1 VSLRETAAAASA
13 ATVGR
18 SGRRGS
24 GSNASDTAGPEP
36 GPDNSGPRLWVA
48 LALALAIGALAV
60 WFAPTPRTRWDWQ
73 PGLSSTEPWRAW
85 TAVWV
90 HLSLRHLVV
99 NLVGTALVAWLG
111 WAACLPA
118 RSSLAW
124 LLAWPL
130 TQWGLALEPGL
141 THYGGLSGVLHAGV
155 AVATVPLLA
164 QAGRGRWV
172 GALLLIGLAIKI
184 AHEQPWGPP
193 VRWGA
198 EWDIGVAPLAHATGA
213 LSGLVCA
220 LLLQGMQWWRMSR
233 SGLPR
238 QA

>member
-1 VSLRETAAAASA
+1 VRPGEQAA
-13 ATVGR
+13 
-18 SGRRGS
+18 
-24 GSNASDTAGPEP
+24 P
-36 GPDNSGPRLWVA
+36 GLWAA
-48 LALALAIGALAV
+48 LALVLAAGALAC
-60 WFAPTPRTRWDWQ
+60 WFAPGSRTRWDWQ
-73 PGLSSTEPWRAW
+73 PGLATAEPWRAW

-130 TQWGLALEPGL
+130 TQWGLSLAPAL
-141 THYGGLSGVLHAGV
+141 TYYGGLSGVLHAGV

-164 QAGRGRWV
+164 QPGRSRCV
-172 GALLLIGLAIKI
+172 GALLLLGLAVKI
-184 AHEQPWGPP
+184 VHEQPWGPP
-193 VRWGA
+193 VRWAA

-213 LSGLVCA
+213 LSGLACA
-220 LLLQGMQWWRMSR
+220 LLLQGVHRWAAGRGRLAQ
-233 SGLPR
+233 G
-238 QA
+238 A